1 MIGRESG
8 TGKECRQFPGS
19 GEAGIKGD
27 YWSVALV
34 SVNVRAVGC
43 ERLQSLQSILLPAE
57 DRGCLYAETR
67 AGNSG

>member
-27 YWSVALV
+27 YWS
-34 SVNVRAVGC
+34 VRAVGC